1 MSMAAEQ
8 IHVTCS
14 QFSRIETGKI
24 LPDAGEVIVIR
35 LVLDVSYQWL
45 LEGNAEL

>member
-14 QFSRIETGKI
+14 QFSRSENGKI
-24 LPDAGEVIVIR
+24 RADAGEVMVLK